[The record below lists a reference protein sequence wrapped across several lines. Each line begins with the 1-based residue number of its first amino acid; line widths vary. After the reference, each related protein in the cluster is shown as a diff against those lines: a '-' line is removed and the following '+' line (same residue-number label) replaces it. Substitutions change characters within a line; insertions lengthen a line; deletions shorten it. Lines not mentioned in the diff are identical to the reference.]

1 MSSTRLELLHGHE
14 ARWCR
19 RANHWCRR
27 HPVRRSFAAIS
38 RLGDGVF
45 WYSLMGLLVLL
56 DGMDGVRASAHMAAT
71 GVLALTLYKTLKR
84 WTRRPRPYAADVR
97 IRAWVAPLDE
107 FSFPSGHT
115 LHAVSFSIVALAYYP
130 GWPRCWCRFLR
141 AWRSRVWCWGCTI
154 PATYSPPPRSALRW
168 PVSRCGGCRFLPCS
182 SDARLPDQGTPHHMQ
197 ASSDPQPAMREALMH
212 PGRSRTM
219 AR

>member
-84 WTRRPRPYAADVR
+84 
-97 IRAWVAPLDE
+97 
-107 FSFPSGHT
+107 
-115 LHAVSFSIVALAYYP
+115 
-130 GWPRCWCRFLR
+130 
-141 AWRSRVWCWGCTI
+141 
-154 PATYSPPPRSALRW
+154 
-168 PVSRCGGCRFLPCS
+168 
-182 SDARLPDQGTPHHMQ
+182 
-197 ASSDPQPAMREALMH
+197 
-212 PGRSRTM
+212 
-219 AR
+219 

>member
-1 MSSTRLELLHGHE
+1 MSATRLELLRGHE

-27 HPVRRSFAAIS
+27 HPVRRAFATIS

-71 GVLALTLYKTLKR
+71 GVLALTLYKSLKR

-130 GWPRCWCRFLR
+130 WLAPLLVPFTLCV
-141 AWRSRVWCWGCTI
+141 AASRVVLGLHY
-154 PATYSPPPRSALRW
+154 PSDVLAATVIATLLACASLAW
-168 PVSRCGGCRFLPCS
+168 LP
-182 SDARLPDQGTPHHMQ
+182 LVG
-197 ASSDPQPAMREALMH
+197 
-212 PGRSRTM
+212 
-219 AR
+219 